1 MNEHST
7 PSGEDTPV
15 PDDTQALQASAAV
28 RSRRLPRAGLVA
40 AAATSRTAG
49 WIVAAGLFGS
59 LITLLVGPGSNSP
72 ATIVDLHRAAFAV
85 PSGLRSAAPG
95 KHVYVHGPVGQK
107 IIGLPAGSQPGTGMI
122 TPGQIAGPGRV
133 WVQVPG
139 MMPACGFA
147 GPGLLTPG
155 AAPVYGPGGQPIV
168 KGVISR
174 PGKNGMRVEII
185 RPGASKRISYV
196 WRRARAGH
204 RISIQLPRRQFISGP
219 GPFSMFGP
227 GGSPCAVQVPGGP
240 VSSWYGPGWSTPYVS
255 WYSR

>member
-1 MNEHST
+1 VNEHST
-7 PSGEDTPV
+7 PASEDPPV
-15 PDDTQALQASAAV
+15 PEDTQALPASPAV

-72 ATIVDLHRAAFAV
+72 ATIVALHRAAFAV
-85 PSGLRSAAPG
+85 PGGLKSAAPG
-95 KHVYVHGPVGQK
+95 RHVYGHGPVPQK
-107 IIGLPAGSQPGTGMI
+107 ITGFPAGRPPGIGML
-122 TPGQIAGPGRV
+122 PGQIAGPGSV
-133 WVQVPG
+133 WVQVPT

-147 GPGLLTPG
+147 GPGPLPPG
-155 AAPVYGPGGQPIV
+155 ARRVYGPAGLPKV
-168 KGVISR
+168 KGVISK

-185 RPGASKRISYV
+185 GPGASRRVGYV
-196 WRRARAGH
+196 WRRAQAGH

-219 GPFSMFGP
+219 GPFSIAGP

-240 VSSWYGPGWSTPYVS
+240 VSSWYGPGWSAPYVS
-255 WYSR
+255 WYGR